1 MGRPKRLYPLGKYRL
16 RTPKTID
23 KSKTYPI
30 ELEYTWNRQVLR
42 KSANIFVKA
51 ADWNQN
57 GNQGRGEIRSSYG
70 NEYKRLNK
78 VLMERV
84 DTMDAQL
91 AEYNVKHP
99 NQITAEVIAG
109 FLSHKPLTRKDQG
122 KDFAEFVLE
131 RLESEYSRHKIGR
144 SRYKNGICCM
154 NVFTTFLR
162 ATNQGTYEKDK
173 MYVGDITPELID
185 GYITWRRDIRQNG
198 DETINHSLTPILKAC
213 SYAAELG
220 MIEQSVNARIQDMMI
235 VTKPSLSDEESEFDG
250 KALTKEQMDAL
261 LEYYKN
267 CKEPRRKEFMEMFFF
282 AFHACGLRIVDVMT
296 LQWGHIN
303 FEKKELRKIMIK
315 TSKRHVIPLTEPA
328 LKILRKWQEK
338 RVGCRYVF
346 DLVNDNLDLNDEE
359 ALYKARINATKCIG
373 QSLAVVGEQLE
384 FPFSLSMHVAR
395 HSFAVMALNKGLSMS
410 VVSRLLGHGS
420 TDITEKVY
428 AHFLPETL
436 SAEMDKLHD
445 DLVELEPF

>member
-23 KSKTYPI
+23 KGKAYPI

-84 DTMDAQL
+84 DTLDAQL

-122 KDFAEFVLE
+122 KDFAEFVME

-162 ATNQGTYEKDK
+162 ATKQGTYEKDK
-173 MYVGDITPELID
+173 IYVGDITPELID

-220 MIEQSVNARIQDMMI
+220 MIEQNVNARIQDMMI

-303 FEKKELRKIMIK
+303 YEKKELRKIMIK

-346 DLVNDNLDLNDEE
+346 NLVNDNLDLNDEE

-395 HSFAVMALNKGLSMS
+395 HTFAVMALNKGLSMS

-420 TDITEKVY
+420 TDITERVY